1 MDKVNKN
8 TYMVAGA
15 ALVIIL
21 AAIYFLF
28 IFNKKPKEI
37 QSQNVQSEVKKV
49 DDVDIAKR
57 PYVTLTPTTDG
68 AEIIVS
74 IENMGEFDKME
85 YELTYQADNPQI
97 PGEKI
102 ERGSTGTDINTKDQK
117 YKKSLLLGTASK
129 GVRSPDK
136 NVSDGKLTLHMF
148 KGEIEYQSES
158 AWTMIKAGAIAG
170 PVSDASGKFKV
181 NIPKLGKDYWMIV
194 SDTVGIPPNYKD
206 FKPADVV
213 LPINGLFAIVPPFA
227 KPVDFTITTDQSLK
241 TPTVYFYDH
250 TQSTW
255 QKLESTYDDATK
267 TVKSAT
273 SAVGSYLIVSPK

>member
-8 TYMVAGA
+8 TYIAAAA

-37 QSQNVQSEVKKV
+37 QSQNVTSEVKKV

-68 AEIIVS
+68 AEIIIS
-74 IENMGEFDKME
+74 IENMGEFDNME

-102 ERGSTGTDINTKDQK
+102 ERGSTGTDINTKEQK
-117 YKKSLLLGTASK
+117 YKKPLLLGTASK

-158 AWTMIKAGAIAG
+158 AWTMVKAGSIAG
-170 PVSDASGKFKV
+170 PISDVSKKFKV
-181 NIPKLGKDYWMIV
+181 NIPKLGKDYWMILA
-194 SDTVGIPPNYKD
+194 DTVGIPPNYKD
-206 FKPADVV
+206 FKPADVA
-213 LPINGLFAIVPPFA
+213 LPTNGLFAIVPAFT
-227 KPVDFTITTDQSLK
+227 KPVDFTIGTDQDLK
-241 TPTVYFYDH
+241 TSTVYFYDH
-250 TQSTW
+250 AQSTW
-255 QKLESTYDDATK
+255 QKLESTYDDAAK
-267 TVKSAT
+267 TVKSST
-273 SAVGSYLIVSPK
+273 PSVGSFIIVKQ